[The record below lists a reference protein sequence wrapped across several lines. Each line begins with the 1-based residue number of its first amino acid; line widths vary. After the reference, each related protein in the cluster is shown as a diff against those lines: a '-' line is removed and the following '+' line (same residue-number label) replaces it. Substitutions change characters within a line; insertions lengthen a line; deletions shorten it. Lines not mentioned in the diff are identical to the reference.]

1 MANSNVRFYKLPVL
15 PSFDAA
21 KHTGIFVHVTE
32 TMRNERWTITGKGE
46 IDPTTIF
53 MVPLVEGQQETRL
66 NLVKWLGDR
75 RLTQVESGLWFGGE
89 NGWELLSN
97 EISGGGFAENGQLQI
112 NLNSVFTANQA
123 TNSNITL
130 DANALSF
137 NTETNTISVVANTA
151 VSSSNKLAT
160 MADIDGITGAMHYKG
175 GLAADANWPSAVAA
189 GDVYIV
195 TTGFTHGSDA
205 LEAGDMVV
213 FNSTTT
219 SDYKVVQ
226 SNLTL
231 GIGDGQVAA
240 NVGALA
246 DGKLVVGVNPATG
259 SKGIKTVDFDVTNLT
274 DTNTKNK
281 RTLTL
286 TSQRADADIQGENNP
301 SVSGLYHSVG
311 ITDTFTIMSRDMTK
325 SFSISS
331 QNRSISIEASG
342 TDTQVDLIWNTVM
355 DA

>member
-1 MANSNVRFYKLPVL
+1 MANNTSNVRFYKLPVL

-32 TMRNERWTITGKGE
+32 TMRNEPWEITGKTE
-46 IDPTTIF
+46 IDPSTIF
-53 MVPLVEGQQETRL
+53 MGPVKQEQGRL
-66 NLVKWLGDR
+66 NLVGWLEAR
-75 RLTQVESGLWFGGE
+75 RISQVESGLWFGGE

-112 NLNSVFTANQA
+112 NSNSVFTANQA
-123 TNSNITL
+123 GSSNIVL

-137 NTETNTISVVANTA
+137 NSETNTISVVANTA
-151 VSSSNKLAT
+151 VAANNKLAT
-160 MADIDGITGAMHYKG
+160 MADIAGIAGAMHYKG
-175 GLAADANWPSAVAA
+175 GLAADTNWPSTVAA

-195 TTGFTHGSDA
+195 TTAFTHSSDA
-205 LEAGDMVV
+205 LEVGDMIV

-231 GIGDGQVAA
+231 GVGQGQVAA
-240 NVGALA
+240 NTEALA

-274 DTNTKNK
+274 GTTGKNE
-281 RTLTL
+281 RTLSVASQNPDNELQGDGNPYMEGL
-286 TSQRADADIQGENNP
+286 THG
-301 SVSGLYHSVG
+301 VG
-311 ITDTFTIMSRDMTK
+311 ITDTFTIMGRNMTK

-331 QNRSISIEASG
+331 PNRSISIEATG
-342 TDTQVDLIWNTVM
+342 TDAQVDLIWNTEM